1 MTGVQT
7 CALPIFTAH
16 CGLGSFDPIEVEDLT
31 KHKMNSEQIIIGKEA
46 CDIVNKAK
54 REEHRVCVI
63 GITTARATETAVST
77 DGQLKEYDGWT
88 NKFIFPPY
96 EYGLANSM
104 IVNFYHPESTML
116 MATAAFGGYD
126 IVMKAYEEAVKNGY
140 KFGCYGDSL
149 LIVDD

>member
-1 MTGVQT
+1 MEIRGIHK
-7 CALPIFTAH
+7 AFITAH

-104 IVNFYHPESTML
+104 IVNF
-116 MATAAFGGYD
+116 
-126 IVMKAYEEAVKNGY
+126 
-140 KFGCYGDSL
+140 
-149 LIVDD
+149 

>member
-1 MTGVQT
+1 
-7 CALPIFTAH
+7 
-16 CGLGSFDPIEVEDLT
+16 
-31 KHKMNSEQIIIGKEA
+31 
-46 CDIVNKAK
+46 
-54 REEHRVCVI
+54 
-63 GITTARATETAVST
+63 
-77 DGQLKEYDGWT
+77 
-88 NKFIFPPY
+88 
-96 EYGLANSM
+96 M